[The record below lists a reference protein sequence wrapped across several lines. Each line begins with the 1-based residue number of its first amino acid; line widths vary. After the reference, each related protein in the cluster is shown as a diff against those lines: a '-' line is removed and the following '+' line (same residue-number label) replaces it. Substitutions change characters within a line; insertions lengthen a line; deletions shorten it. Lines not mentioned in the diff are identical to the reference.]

1 MAKRDYYKKSE
12 TEQETQMPVQVTPVV
27 QEPKRTQ
34 ETLFYQP
41 EPVVTPVSAQ
51 EAPSSSMAKEPASV
65 QKPGVAKKPNK
76 ATVSTSSAPK
86 QRVKKPKPAPSKSP
100 DAPATKLEFPDGLI
114 PKRMYVWRDIQTGE
128 LMGPVSDIWAAKQAS
143 YGLYDPV
150 WCWVTKEGEYFADFF
165 TREELEKFFSSQKRP

>member
-12 TEQETQMPVQVTPVV
+12 KSPEKEATTQIPTQVTPPAK
-27 QEPKRTQ
+27 E
-34 ETLFYQP
+34 P
-41 EPVVTPVSAQ
+41 EPVVTPTPTQIPTQ
-51 EAPSSSMAKEPASV
+51 EPTSTKAPKQEPAPA
-65 QKPGVAKKPNK
+65 QKPSK

-100 DAPATKLEFPDGLI
+100 DVPATKLEFPDGLV
-114 PKRMYVWRDIQTGE
+114 PKRLYVWRDIQTGE

-165 TREELEKFFSSQKRP
+165 TREELEKFFSSKKRP